1 MTYEEIYTALESTGL
16 PVTYEFWESPKN
28 IPPLPYIVFTY
39 PGNNDLMADDTNY
52 AEIVRLQ
59 VGLYTRRKSIAV
71 ERNVEQV
78 LNSKLGPFFKTSEYV
93 SNDLMQET
101 LYTLEVAING

>member
-1 MTYEEIYTALESTGL
+1 MTYEEIYEALKSTGL
-16 PVTYEFWESPKN
+16 PVTFEFWNSPASV
-28 IPPLPYIVFTY
+28 PPLPYIVFTY
-39 PGNNDLMADDTNY
+39 PRSNNFNADDTDY
-52 AEIVRLQ
+52 VDITEVE

-78 LNSKLGPFFKTSEYV
+78 LKTSFGPFYKTSQYV
-93 SNDLMQET
+93 SADSMQET

>member
-1 MTYEEIYTALESTGL
+1 MTYEEIYTALQSTGL
-16 PVTYEFWESPKN
+16 PVTYEYWESPEN